1 MRIRSSLVIVAVA
14 APLTLASCG
23 NDDTSSAGTTVV
35 ASSYPFAYVA
45 EQVGGDEVDV
55 DNLTSPGV
63 EPHDIELAPKQV
75 AAVQDADL
83 AIYETGF
90 QPAVDDA
97 VEEADLSEDAALD
110 VADVVTLRET
120 SEEHA
125 HEGDE
130 HAHEED
136 EHAHEEDGHA
146 HEEDEDSGH
155 DHDHG
160 GIDPHVWL
168 DPTNMIAIAEAV
180 QDRLSQ
186 ADPDHAEA
194 FEANAKKLIG
204 KLRSIDKQ
212 FRSGLA
218 TCERNTIVTS
228 HEAFGYLAARYDL
241 HQVGIAGID
250 PGTEPSP
257 EQLADITDLVRDNGI
272 TTIFTEELVSP
283 EVAETVADET
293 GASIATLYPV
303 EGLSDDT
310 ADETYVSLMR
320 ANLAALKEA
329 NGCT

>member
-1 MRIRSSLVIVAVA
+1 MRIRSCLIVAAVA
-14 APLTLASCG
+14 TPFVLTSCG
-23 NDDTSSAGTTVV
+23 DDAASSSGMTVV

-45 EQVGGDEVDV
+45 EQVGGDAVDV
-55 DNLTSPGV
+55 QNLTSPGV
-63 EPHDIELAPKQV
+63 EPHDIELAPKEI

-97 VEEADLSEDAALD
+97 VAEADLSDDASLD
-110 VADVVTLRET
+110 VADVVTLREV
-120 SEEHA
+120 SEEHE

-130 HAHEED
+130 E
-136 EHAHEEDGHA
+136 
-146 HEEDEDSGH
+146 SGH
-155 DHDHG
+155 DHG
-160 GIDPHVWL
+160 GLDPHVWL
-168 DPTNMIAIAEAV
+168 DPTNMIAVTEAV
-180 QDRLSQ
+180 RDRLAD
-186 ADPDHAEA
+186 ADPDHAKA
-194 FEANAKKLIG
+194 YEANAKKLIG
-204 KLRSIDKQ
+204 ELRGLDKE
-212 FRSGLA
+212 FRKGLG
-218 TCERNTIVTS
+218 TCERDTFVTS

-241 HQVGIAGID
+241 HQVGIAGIE
-250 PGTEPSP
+250 PSTEPSP

-293 GASIATLYPV
+293 GASVATLYPI

-310 ADETYVSLMR
+310 ADETYVTLMR